1 MTWLLEM
8 KNITKTFGA
17 VKAVDNVSLR
27 LNAGEVVS
35 LCGENGSGKSTLMK
49 VLCGIYPHGSYEGE
63 IIFAGETLQA
73 NHIRDTERK
82 GIAIIHQELALV
94 KHLTVLENIFLGA
107 EISRHGLL
115 DYETM
120 TLRCQKLLAQVNL
133 PISPDTRVGDLGLGQ
148 QQLVEIAKALNK
160 QVRLLILDE
169 PTASLTEQETAT
181 LLAIV
186 RDLQNHDIACIYISH
201 KLNEVKAISDTICV
215 IRDGQ
220 HIGTRDASGMSED
233 DIITMMVG
241 RELTA
246 LYPSEPH
253 AHGEEILRVEHLT
266 AWHPVNRHI
275 KRVNDVSFSLR
286 RGEILGIAGLVGAG
300 RTEAVQCLFGVWPGR
315 WQGEIFIDG
324 QPVSISNCQQAIAHG
339 IAMVPEDRKK
349 DGIVPVLFGVWPG
362 RWQGEIFI
370 DGQPVSISNCQQAIA
385 HGIAMVPEDRKK
397 DGIVP
402 VMAVGKNITLAALNQ
417 FTGAM
422 SSLDDAAEQHC
433 IQQSIQR
440 LKIKTS
446 SPELAIGRLSGGN
459 QQKAILARCLLLNPR
474 ILILDEPTRGID
486 IGAKYEIY
494 KLINQLVQQGI
505 AVIVISSEL
514 PEVLGL
520 SDRVLV
526 MHEGRLKA
534 NLVNQHLTQEQVME
548 AALRS
553 ERHVEEHV
561 V

>member
-1 MTWLLEM
+1 
-8 KNITKTFGA
+8 
-17 VKAVDNVSLR
+17 
-27 LNAGEVVS
+27 
-35 LCGENGSGKSTLMK
+35 
-49 VLCGIYPHGSYEGE
+49 
-63 IIFAGETLQA
+63 
-73 NHIRDTERK
+73 
-82 GIAIIHQELALV
+82 
-94 KHLTVLENIFLGA
+94 
-107 EISRHGLL
+107 
-115 DYETM
+115 
-120 TLRCQKLLAQVNL
+120 
-133 PISPDTRVGDLGLGQ
+133 LGQ

-169 PTASLTEQETAT
+169 PTASLTEQETAV
-181 LLAIV
+181 LLDII
-186 RDLQNHDIACIYISH
+186 RDLQNHGIACIYISH
-201 KLNEVKAISDTICV
+201 KLNEVKAISDTVCV

-220 HIGTRDASGMSED
+220 HIGTREAQGMSED

-246 LYPSEPH
+246 LYPNEPH
-253 AHGEEILRVEHLT
+253 TLGEEILRVEHLT

-275 KRVNDVSFSLR
+275 KRVNDISFSLH
-286 RGEILGIAGLVGAG
+286 RGEILGVAGLVGAG

-315 WQGEIFIDG
+315 WEGSVYIDG
-324 QPVSISNCQQAIAHG
+324 QQVDI
-339 IAMVPEDRKK
+339 K
-349 DGIVPVLFGVWPG
+349 
-362 RWQGEIFI
+362 
-370 DGQPVSISNCQQAIA
+370 NCQQAIA

-402 VMAVGKNITLAALNQ
+402 VMAVGKNITLAALDQ
-417 FTGAM
+417 FTGKL
-422 SSLDDAAEQHC
+422 SSMDDAAEQHC
-433 IQQSIQR
+433 ILQSIQR
-440 LKIKTS
+440 LKVKTS

-526 MHEGRLKA
+526 MHEGKLKA
-534 NLVNQHLTQEQVME
+534 NLNNQNLTQEQVME

-553 ERHVEEHV
+553 ERHVEEQSI
-561 V
+561 

>member
-1 MTWLLEM
+1 MSYLLEM
-8 KNITKTFGA
+8 KNITKAFGA

-27 LNAGEVVS
+27 LNSGEVMS

-49 VLCGIYPHGSYEGE
+49 VLCGIYPHGTFDGE
-63 IIFAGETLQA
+63 IIFTGEPLQA
-73 NHIRDTERK
+73 SHIRDTERR

-94 KHLTVLENIFLGA
+94 KDLTVLENIFLGA
-107 EISRHGLL
+107 EITRHGVM
-115 DYETM
+115 DYDAM
-120 TLRCQKLLAQVNL
+120 TLRCEKLLAQVKL
-133 PISPDTRVGDLGLGQ
+133 AISPNTRTGDLGLGQ

-169 PTASLTEQETAT
+169 PTASLTEQETAV
-181 LLAIV
+181 LLNII
-186 RDLQNHDIACIYISH
+186 RDLQHHDIACIYISH

-220 HIGTRDASGMSED
+220 HIGTRDAAGMSED

-246 LYPSEPH
+246 LYPTEPH
-253 AHGEEILRVEHLT
+253 TTGEEILRVEHLT
-266 AWHPVNRHI
+266 AWHPVNRDI
-275 KRVNDVSFSLR
+275 RRVNDVSFSLK

-300 RTEAVQCLFGVWPGR
+300 RTEAVQCLFGVWRGR
-315 WQGEIFIDG
+315 WEGQIFIDG
-324 QPVSISNCQQAIAHG
+324 QPVKINS
-339 IAMVPEDRKK
+339 
-349 DGIVPVLFGVWPG
+349 
-362 RWQGEIFI
+362 
-370 DGQPVSISNCQQAIA
+370 CQQAIA

-402 VMAVGKNITLAALNQ
+402 VMAVGKNITLAALDQ
-417 FTGAM
+417 FTGPA
-422 SSLDDAAEQHC
+422 STLNDAAEQHC
-433 IQQSIQR
+433 ILQSIQR
-440 LKIKTS
+440 LKVKTS

-526 MHEGRLKA
+526 MHEGKLKA
-534 NLVNQHLTQEQVME
+534 NLVNHNLTQEQVME

-553 ERHVEEHV
+553 ERNVEKQSV
-561 V
+561 

>member
-1 MTWLLEM
+1 MPYLLEM
-8 KNITKTFGA
+8 KNITKAFGA

-27 LNAGEVVS
+27 LNSGEVVS

-49 VLCGIYPHGSYEGE
+49 VLCGIYPYGSFDGD
-63 IIFAGETLQA
+63 IIFAGEPLQA
-73 NHIRDTERK
+73 SHIRDTERR

-94 KHLTVLENIFLGA
+94 KDLTVLENIFLGA
-107 EISRHGLL
+107 EITRHGVM
-115 DYETM
+115 DYDSM
-120 TLRCQKLLAQVNL
+120 TLRCEKLLAQVSL
-133 PISPDTRVGDLGLGQ
+133 AISPDTRVGDLGLGQ

-169 PTASLTEQETAT
+169 PTASLTEQETAI
-181 LLAIV
+181 LLDII
-186 RDLQNHDIACIYISH
+186 RDLQQHDIACIYISH

-220 HIGTRDASGMSED
+220 HIGTRDAAGMSED

-246 LYPSEPH
+246 LYPNEPH
-253 AHGEEILRVEHLT
+253 TTGDEILRVEHLT

-275 KRVNDVSFSLR
+275 KRVNDISFSLK

-300 RTEAVQCLFGVWPGR
+300 RTEAVQCLFGVWRGR
-315 WQGEIFIDG
+315 WEGQVLIDG
-324 QPVSISNCQQAIAHG
+324 QPVHIRNCQQA
-339 IAMVPEDRKK
+339 M
-349 DGIVPVLFGVWPG
+349 
-362 RWQGEIFI
+362 
-370 DGQPVSISNCQQAIA
+370 A

-402 VMAVGKNITLAALNQ
+402 VMAVGKNITLAALDQ
-417 FTGAM
+417 FTGPA
-422 SSLDDAAEQHC
+422 SALNDAAEQHC
-433 IQQSIQR
+433 ILQSIQR
-440 LKIKTS
+440 LKVKTS

-526 MHEGRLKA
+526 MHEGKLKA
-534 NLVNQHLTQEQVME
+534 DLVNHNLTQEQVME

-553 ERHVEEHV
+553 ERHVEKQSV
-561 V
+561 

>member
-1 MTWLLEM
+1 MPYLLEM
-8 KNITKTFGA
+8 KNITKAFGT
-17 VKAVDNVSLR
+17 VKAVDNVSLA
-27 LNAGEVVS
+27 LNAGEVLA

-49 VLCGIYPHGSYEGE
+49 VLCGIYPHGSYDGE
-63 IIFAGETLQA
+63 ILFAGEPLIA
-73 NHIRDTERK
+73 SHIRDTERR

-107 EISRHGLL
+107 ELTHHGVM
-115 DYETM
+115 DYDAM
-120 TLRCQKLLAQVNL
+120 TLRCDKLLKQVSL
-133 PISPDTRVGDLGLGQ
+133 AISPDTRVGDLGLGQ

-169 PTASLTEQETAT
+169 PTASLTEQETAV
-181 LLAIV
+181 LLDII

-201 KLNEVKAISDTICV
+201 KLNEVKAIADVICV
-215 IRDGQ
+215 IRDGKPV
-220 HIGTRDASGMSED
+220 GMRDAAGMNED
-233 DIITMMVG
+233 AIITMMVG

-253 AHGEEILRVEHLT
+253 TAGDEILRVEHLT

-315 WQGEIFIDG
+315 YEGSVFIDG
-324 QPVSISNCQQAIAHG
+324 QPV
-339 IAMVPEDRKK
+339 K
-349 DGIVPVLFGVWPG
+349 
-362 RWQGEIFI
+362 
-370 DGQPVSISNCQQAIA
+370 ISNCQQAIA

-402 VMAVGKNITLAALNQ
+402 VMAVGKNITLAALDD
-417 FTGAM
+417 FSGTL
-422 SSLDDAAEQHC
+422 STLDDAAEQQC
-433 IQQSIQR
+433 ILQSLQR
-440 LKIKTS
+440 LKVKTS

-534 NLVNQHLTQEQVME
+534 NLINHHLTQEQVME

-553 ERHVEEHV
+553 EHHVEKQSV
-561 V
+561 